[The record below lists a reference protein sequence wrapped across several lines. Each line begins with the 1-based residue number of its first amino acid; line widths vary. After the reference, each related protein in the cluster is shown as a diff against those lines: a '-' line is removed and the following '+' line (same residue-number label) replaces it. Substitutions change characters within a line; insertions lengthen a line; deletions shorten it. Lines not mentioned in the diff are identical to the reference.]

1 MPMSGPDAA
10 ARLPRYL
17 RALID
22 YVEKPERLVVGL
34 LAGTSA
40 DGVSSVLARI
50 SGDGGDTRATV
61 LACRP
66 IPYPEPLAT
75 RIHDVFSRDTA
86 TIDRVAQA
94 DNVLGRFYA
103 DAARQIA
110 ADAGAAL
117 ADLDLIASAGQVTY
131 QVIEGQRAEHRW
143 MGERAETAFV
153 MLGSGSFI
161 AELTGVTTVSNI
173 HRRDLAAGG
182 IGVPGLTFADWALC
196 RHPTRGRAIH
206 NIGGITN
213 PTVIPAGASMADVY
227 SFDAGPG
234 NMMIDGLMAMIS
246 NGATAYDEDGRLAAA
261 GRIDRTLLS
270 ELLEHPFLA
279 VDPPRGAAR
288 QLFGREYT
296 ARMRERGHALG
307 LSEADIAATFTAFSA
322 ESMALAYRR
331 YILPRTRIDE
341 ILLAGGGAH
350 NTTLRR
356 RFAALMDP
364 VPVGVLD
371 DIGFPVDARE
381 ALSVAVIGNETM
393 LGGAANN
400 PGATGATR
408 SVICGDISPCG
419 AG

>member
-1 MPMSGPDAA
+1 MSGPDAA
-10 ARLPRYL
+10 SRLPRYL

-40 DGVSSVLARI
+40 DGVSSVAARI
-50 SGDGGDTRATV
+50 CGHGGETTATV
-61 LACRP
+61 LACEP

-75 RIHDVFSRDTA
+75 RIHDVFSRETA

-103 DAARQIA
+103 QAARDIA
-110 ADAGAAL
+110 ARAGL
-117 ADLDLIASAGQVTY
+117 SLSDLDLIASAGQVTY
-131 QVIEGQRAEHRW
+131 QVIEGQRPEHRW
-143 MGERAETAFV
+143 LGERAETAFV

-182 IGVPGLTFADWALC
+182 IGVPGLTFADWALY
-196 RHPTRGRAIH
+196 RHPTKGRAVH

-213 PTVIPAGASMADVY
+213 PTVIPGGAGMDGVY

-234 NMMIDGLMAMIS
+234 NMMIDGLMATIS
-246 NGATAYDEDGRLAAA
+246 NGSLAYDEDGRFAASGVCDRRLLA
-261 GRIDRTLLS
+261 
-270 ELLEHPFLA
+270 ELMEHPFLA
-279 VDPPRGAAR
+279 VEPPRGAAR
-288 QLFGREYT
+288 QLFGREFT

-307 LSEADIAATFTAFSA
+307 LSDADIAATFTAFSA

-350 NTTLRR
+350 NGTLRR
-356 RFAALMDP
+356 LFAALMDP
-364 VPVGVLD
+364 IPVGVLD
-371 DIGFPVDARE
+371 DIGYPVDARE

-393 LGGAANN
+393 MGGAGNN
-400 PGATGATR
+400 PGATGAAR